1 MEYYELQESG
11 LLTFLLE
18 KIDNMDLDFHVKIER
33 LIYDALEDKI
43 NELPEDIQ
51 MRVEDEIF
59 DFSGRLADELE
70 NIIKYNS

>member
-1 MEYYELQESG
+1 MEFYELQENG

-18 KIDNMDLDFHVKIER
+18 KIDNMELDFHVKIER

>member
-1 MEYYELQESG
+1 MEFYELQENG

-18 KIDNMDLDFHVKIER
+18 KIENMDLDFHVKIER